1 MNTPVSMPAHALDR
15 SKFAAC
21 VAPIAC
27 LTYRLSGGSKDCHDP
42 PLDRVM
48 LVLISISMS
57 AARCCE

>member
-1 MNTPVSMPAHALDR
+1 MNTPVSMPAHAFEM
-15 SKFAAC
+15 SKFTAC

-27 LTYRLSGGSKDCHDP
+27 LMDRLIEGSKDCANR

-57 AARCCE
+57 DA